1 MSTHLSIA
9 DALARLKAQIAFHT
23 DREAHHTQQE
33 EHHRAERA
41 RHAADLEKV
50 ARDFEQLQAIAG
62 TLSSLTSRAVLPMS
76 AEMDNLGPGKPKLAR
91 MVARVLQGPIPER
104 FGTKWVT
111 QEVEARFGEV
121 LRSRVD
127 PRRVSIVLRRMAHS
141 GRIHQ
146 VRRGRPHWEALYARE
161 RPAKPSP

>member
-1 MSTHLSIA
+1 VSTHLSIA

-33 EHHRAERA
+33 EHHRVERA

-50 ARDFEQLQAIAG
+50 TRDFEQLQAIAG
-62 TLSSLTSRAVLPMS
+62 TLANLGSRAVLPMT

-91 MVARVLQGPIPER
+91 MVARVLQGPVPER
-104 FGTKWVT
+104 FGPTWVT

-121 LRSRVD
+121 LRGRVD
-127 PRRVSIVLRRMAHS
+127 SRRVSIVLRRMAQS

-161 RPAKPSP
+161 KPAKSSP